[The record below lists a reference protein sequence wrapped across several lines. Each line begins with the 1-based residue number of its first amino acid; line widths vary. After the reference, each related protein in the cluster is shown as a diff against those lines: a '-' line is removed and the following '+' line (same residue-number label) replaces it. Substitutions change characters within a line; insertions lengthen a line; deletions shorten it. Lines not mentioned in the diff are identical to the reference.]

1 MENTTSEV
9 KKDFQSKRKPDFN
22 VPLKF
27 TRSTAGVVFIV
38 ILVLAIAVHIVTG
51 NFFTI
56 YNISTLVRQVSFLI
70 LVSFGQTLVLI
81 LGGIDLSVASI
92 AGLSSMVVAI
102 LMTTTTINPLLCII
116 IALLLGLV
124 LGAINGLFIKW
135 LNLSPLIVTLASG
148 AIYQGIIYVV
158 TKGMPIVGIPE
169 SVTGIGQGEL
179 FGAIPYPTIIMLVIG
194 GLLMVMMH
202 YTSFGRHIFAVG
214 GNEHAANI
222 IGINVGRVKIAVYA
236 LSGLLASSAGVLM
249 VLRLATSQVNIG
261 ENWVM
266 PSITAAILGGTS
278 MSGGSGSIIGT
289 IVGGLLIGVISV
301 SVTLLGVSSYWET
314 IVTGGVILAAVVFDA
329 IRRRKHGN

>member
-1 MENTTSEV
+1 MIENTSSEV
-9 KKDFQSKRKPDFN
+9 KRDFPKQKSGFN
-22 VPLKF
+22 IYSKF
-27 TRSTAGVVFIV
+27 TRSTAGVVFLV
-38 ILVLAIAVHIVTG
+38 ILALSIGVHFFTG
-51 NFFTI
+51 NFFTV
-56 YNISTLVRQVSFLI
+56 YNIGTLVRQVSFLI

-92 AGLSSMVVAI
+92 AGLSSMVVAL
-102 LMTTTTINPLLCII
+102 LMTTTGIPPFLCII
-116 IALLLGLV
+116 IALALGLV

-135 LNLSPLIVTLASG
+135 LNLSPLIVTLAAG

-169 SVTGIGQGEL
+169 SVTTIGQGEL
-179 FGAIPYPTIIMLVIG
+179 FGTIPYPTIIMLVIG
-194 GLLMVMMH
+194 GVLIIMMH

-222 IGINVGRVKIAVYA
+222 IGINVGRVKIMVYA

-278 MSGGSGSIIGT
+278 MSGGSGSIVGT

-301 SVTLLGVSSYWET
+301 SVTLVGVSSYWET